1 MEAVSA
7 ASMANSLYPSLMK
20 GKAEP
25 HRQLQMTAKA
35 TAKAGVPNR
44 VSSRAVRGAALLG
57 CGTGLASLSQWMR
70 LPAGT
75 LSG

>member
-1 MEAVSA
+1 MNRTPAKQRMEAVSA

-44 VSSRAVRGAALLG
+44 VSSRAVRGRRCLDAA
-57 CGTGLASLSQWMR
+57 R
-70 LPAGT
+70 V
-75 LSG
+75 